1 MFHANTSSRTS
12 SRRRGASRSRQA
24 GGRKKPFSLFPV
36 VVAASLILGAL
47 LWVWNYGNATQSPL
61 LSWLGGG
68 VNVYRQ
74 VGKRTQSEARS
85 LYLQAIEA
93 QKAGETNLAIRLF
106 LELEEYYPG
115 LNPLISWHLVQLYQA
130 KPDESLVQVRLKKL
144 ESQPLQPEFHAKVLY
159 ELMKSYVR
167 ANQLDLAQQKIEQL
181 QKNFPKTD
189 YGQAASYFQGVLA
202 LKTFDE
208 NWKTVHPEKPLDKAP
223 LPMDVVSYWKA
234 YLEKVPTGTFAMD
247 IINTFKRRGH
257 SPSVQEMSHYIQ
269 AYVHAGEYA
278 NAVKVANMRAFQ
290 VKIAGGDVLKAY
302 LAVGKR
308 QQALDFLNAW
318 VGRYT
323 FDAKTLKSVLET
335 LYPTQKPSK
344 DGVNALEKLLS
355 IAQTSNKEM
364 ILWHLSQYD
373 EARQSAWYR
382 RFASQFPDSRLAP
395 FVEAER
401 LRFQFVEA
409 QYKAL
414 MPQAEAYLKRFS
426 GSLEAPDVLLWKA
439 LAERSTGAIEAS
451 QASLKRLF
459 EAYPNTYGAFRAN
472 HILNAKSDTLGFQPV
487 WPTENLPLI
496 PDAIHAPE
504 AWLIDYT
511 KENED
516 LPRIVSAQ
524 LQELATIKA
533 IEDMALLI
541 DMSFEKSS
549 RHIPVLTS
557 WMYLMDGQ
565 LDKSIRQVR
574 DYYHNLDSE
583 MSQKERYQLS
593 PQVLKLL
600 YPIHYPSFV
609 QPFSEQAKVSPF
621 LVLGLIHQESAFNP
635 NSLSNASAVGL
646 MQLLVPTAKD
656 MLAQEE
662 KSRVSKLALMDPELN
677 IQLGTRYLAYLNQ
690 QLQHDPLLVVASY
703 NAGPNAVARWAT
715 KRMAL
720 LKSQPDAFVESIPY
734 DQTRHYVHHVFEG
747 MWNYYQL
754 YNLK

>member
-1 MFHANTSSRTS
+1 
-12 SRRRGASRSRQA
+12 
-24 GGRKKPFSLFPV
+24 
-36 VVAASLILGAL
+36 
-47 LWVWNYGNATQSPL
+47 
-61 LSWLGGG
+61 LGGG

-74 VGKRTQSEARS
+74 VGNRNQTDVRS

-93 QKAGETNLAIRLF
+93 QKAGEVDLAIRLF
-106 LELEEYYPG
+106 LELEDYYPG
-115 LNPLISWHLVQLYQA
+115 LNNLISWHLVQLYQA

-144 ESQPLQPEFHAKVLY
+144 ESQPLQPEFQAKVLY

-167 ANQLDLAQQKIEQL
+167 ANQLDLAQKKIEQL

-189 YGQAASYFQGVLA
+189 YGQASSYFQGVLA
-202 LKTFDE
+202 LKAFDE

-234 YLEKVPTGTFAMD
+234 YLAKVPTGTFAMD
-247 IINTFKRRGH
+247 IINTFKKRGH
-257 SPSVQEMSHYIQ
+257 PPSVEEMSHYIQ

-302 LAVGKR
+302 LAVGQR

-323 FDAKTLKSVLET
+323 FDAKTLKSVLEAMF
-335 LYPTQKPSK
+335 PTQKASEA
-344 DGVNALEKLLS
+344 GVKTLEKLLS
-355 IAQTSNKEM
+355 IAQVSNKEM

-373 EARQSAWYR
+373 EARQSAWYS
-382 RFASQFPDSRLAP
+382 RFASQFPNSRLTP

-401 LRFQFVEA
+401 LRFQFIEA

-414 MPQAEAYLKRFS
+414 VPQAEAYLKRFPA
-426 GSLEAPDVLLWKA
+426 SLEAPDVLLWKA
-439 LAERSTGAIEAS
+439 VVERSSGAMQAS
-451 QASLKRLF
+451 QASFERLLV
-459 EAYPNTYGAFRAN
+459 EYPNTYGAFRAN
-472 HILNAKSDTLGFQPV
+472 HILKAKTDVLGFQPA
-487 WPTENLPLI
+487 WPSENLPLI
-496 PDAIHAPE
+496 PDAIHTPE
-504 AWLIDYT
+504 AWLVDYT
-511 KENED
+511 KEHED

-533 IEDMALLI
+533 VDDMALLVE
-541 DMSFEKSS
+541 MSFEKTS
-549 RHIPVLTS
+549 RHTPVLMS
-557 WMYLMDGQ
+557 WIYLIDGQ

-574 DYYHNLDSE
+574 DYYNTLDVSL
-583 MSQKERYQLS
+583 SQKERYQLS

-621 LVLGLIHQESAFNP
+621 LVLGLIHQESSFNP
-635 NSLSNASAVGL
+635 NSLSSASAVGL
-646 MQLLVPTAKD
+646 MQLLVPTAQD
-656 MLAQEE
+656 MLAQAE

-715 KRMAL
+715 KRMAM

-747 MWNYYQL
+747 IGVSRL
-754 YNLK
+754 LGSRPSCE